1 MRTLYVL
8 MNDELVGELTQ
19 DNAGGLSFA
28 YVADWISKPYSRPVS
43 LSLPLVNQRF
53 SGEVVYNFFD
63 NLLPDNPQ
71 IRARI
76 QARFQAKS
84 SRPFDLLALIGRDC
98 VGALQIVERIPQAPH
113 LNIESHFVSEAEI
126 ARILRSYQTAPL
138 GMDEKDDGFRISIA
152 GAQEKTAFLY
162 YQNEWHKPFG
172 PTPTT
177 HIFKLPIGYLPH
189 QGIDLSESCEN
200 EYLCLLLASKFGLEV
215 AKSTILQFEEEKVLV
230 VERFDRKWSRDNRY
244 LLRLPQEDLCQALG
258 YSPNL
263 KYQSDGG
270 PSIKEIMQ
278 LLNGSQSPQKDRDAF
293 FRAQVVYWCLGAIDA
308 HAKNFSISIQ
318 AQGGYQLTPLYD
330 IISAYPLIE
339 QKQLQFKKLKM
350 AMALYGKN
358 SHYKIEGIQKRHF
371 IETAKYV
378 QYSKIKAE
386 QIFEQ
391 VINRIDSAIDEV
403 AIQLP
408 QHFPAKIADPIFE
421 GMRAFKKRM
430 QHRSQRS
437 HRSPY

>member
-1 MRTLYVL
+1 MVMRKLYIL
-8 MNDELVGELTQ
+8 MNNELVGELTQ
-19 DNAGGLSFA
+19 DNAGGLSFS
-28 YVADWISKPYSRPVS
+28 YVADWISKPHSRPVS
-43 LSLPLVNQRF
+43 LSLPLVNQKF

-84 SRPFDLLALIGRDC
+84 SRPFDLLALIGSDC
-98 VGALQIVERIPQAPH
+98 VGAIQIVERIPQTQR
-113 LNIESHFVSEAEI
+113 LSIESHVVSEAEI
-126 ARILRSYQTAPL
+126 ARTLRSYQTSPL
-138 GMDEKDDGFRISIA
+138 GMDKEDDEFRISIA

-172 PTPTT
+172 PTSTT

-200 EYLCLLLASKFGLEV
+200 EHLCLLLASKFGLDV
-215 AKSTILQFEEEKVLV
+215 AKSKILQFEDEKVLV

-244 LLRLPQEDLCQALG
+244 ILRLPQEDLCQALG

-270 PSIKEIMQ
+270 PGIKEIMQ
-278 LLNGSQSPQKDRDAF
+278 LLNGSQQPQKDRDEF

-318 AQGGYQLTPLYD
+318 PQGGYQLTPLYD
-330 IISAYPLIE
+330 IISAYPIVE
-339 QKQLQFKKLKM
+339 QKQLSFKKLKM

-358 SHYKIEGIQKRHF
+358 IHYKIDGIQKRHF

-378 QYSKIKAE
+378 KYSKIKAA

-391 VINRIDSAIDEV
+391 VIDRIDSAIDEV
-403 AIQLP
+403 SRQLP
-408 QHFPAKIADPIFE
+408 NHFPEKIADPIFK
-421 GMRAFKKRM
+421 GMRAFKERM
-430 QHRSQRS
+430 IST
-437 HRSPY
+437 